1 MSVTVELLDEP
12 LPPPLSD
19 RLDALLAESSSP
31 ALLGYHALA
40 YQRMMAPILGDRLR
54 HLIAIDAR
62 DRVVGYLP
70 FREREAA
77 AGRAL
82 CALPFFGPNGLIL
95 VAEGAAPD
103 VSTRLIERLRAA
115 AEGALSVVLYT
126 PFQAPVEPI
135 AAAFAPDDRIDK
147 FTQYL
152 ALAELAQWPP
162 KRRADLVRAR
172 AAGLAVRGATAAD
185 LPTLI
190 ELYQAGARA
199 AGIPLKPTAYLEA
212 TSELALRAPHI
223 ARWTVAERGADAK
236 LAGALLTVQGRSTM
250 SYVIPVAALDERSN
264 QPVPLLIDESV
275 RFAQAQGLRFWN
287 MESSA
292 RWDDP
297 VFKFKAR
304 WGAQTGS
311 YAILIGYPRGRAA
324 AEATAEAELRSAYPY
339 YFVRPFG
346 SIGGTRS

>member
-95 VAEGAAPD
+95 VAEGAAPN

-126 PFQAPVEPI
+126 PFLAPVEPI

-162 KRRADLVRAR
+162 
-172 AAGLAVRGATAAD
+172 
-185 LPTLI
+185 
-190 ELYQAGARA
+190 
-199 AGIPLKPTAYLEA
+199 
-212 TSELALRAPHI
+212 
-223 ARWTVAERGADAK
+223 
-236 LAGALLTVQGRSTM
+236 
-250 SYVIPVAALDERSN
+250 
-264 QPVPLLIDESV
+264 
-275 RFAQAQGLRFWN
+275 
-287 MESSA
+287 
-292 RWDDP
+292 
-297 VFKFKAR
+297 
-304 WGAQTGS
+304 
-311 YAILIGYPRGRAA
+311 
-324 AEATAEAELRSAYPY
+324 
-339 YFVRPFG
+339 
-346 SIGGTRS
+346 